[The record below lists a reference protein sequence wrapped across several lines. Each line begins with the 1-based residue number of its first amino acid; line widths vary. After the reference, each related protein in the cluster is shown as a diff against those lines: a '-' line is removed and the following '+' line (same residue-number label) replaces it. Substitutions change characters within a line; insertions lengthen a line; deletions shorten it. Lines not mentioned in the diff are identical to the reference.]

1 MQECHKLRVRKRDT
15 QDYVCEMLSSVRK
28 KRRNPRSCR
37 VLSASGEEPF
47 TSVTIAA
54 ARMRSDAGNLLQWS
68 LKKVEKLEQ

>member
-15 QDYVCEMLSSVRK
+15 QDYVCEMLSISPQEAEEPAFV
-28 KRRNPRSCR
+28 P
-37 VLSASGEEPF
+37 SAISACEEPF

-54 ARMRSDAGNLLQWS
+54 ARMRSDTGNLLQWS